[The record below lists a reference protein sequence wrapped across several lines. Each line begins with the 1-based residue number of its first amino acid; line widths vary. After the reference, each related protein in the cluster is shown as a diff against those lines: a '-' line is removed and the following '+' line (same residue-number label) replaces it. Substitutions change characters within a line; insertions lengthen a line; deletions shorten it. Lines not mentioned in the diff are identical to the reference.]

1 MHLWFV
7 RVVRSRRW
15 EALFLLSSVQKLLP
29 IYLLAALKISGLAP
43 VVILR
48 ALMGRSG
55 ALLVSGVKSL
65 IAYSSVYTAAWLI
78 SRVLVRDRSWMV
90 YLLIYSLGLILL
102 VTIFRIADVLSVSQ
116 MAHAKMRTANKI
128 QLLLVL
134 VRMGGLPPLVSFWA
148 KIAILGPVMLTGL
161 AGIRISLILTTVW
174 VLYAYIRLVIAL
186 ILVGRRSSELP
197 KQERNRLYLATFL
210 YLILPVLLIYT
221 FWCRALKI
229 LIFKDLA
236 KG

>member
-1 MHLWFV
+1 
-7 RVVRSRRW
+7 
-15 EALFLLSSVQKLLP
+15 
-29 IYLLAALKISGLAP
+29 
-43 VVILR
+43 
-48 ALMGRSG
+48 MGRSG

-161 AGIRISLILTTVW
+161 AGIRISLILTTV
-174 VLYAYIRLVIAL
+174 
-186 ILVGRRSSELP
+186 
-197 KQERNRLYLATFL
+197 
-210 YLILPVLLIYT
+210 
-221 FWCRALKI
+221 
-229 LIFKDLA
+229 
-236 KG
+236 